1 MNQKKVTFS
10 EIFEI
15 HGGKCVYCD
24 EDLKASFNAFWSSQ
38 RDRLIP
44 GGPYTPENVVLA
56 CAPCNNL
63 RGNYAPMEM
72 TLTADNREEYL
83 GAIKRYVLKRR
94 EEKRSSDYASWIA
107 EIEGNEAPV
116 TLKEQEETVHEGK
129 WLRMKRRG
137 QWEYCERTH
146 GRDGMAVIIVAVTPQ
161 DEVLFVEQYRVPL
174 GARTIE
180 MPAGLVGD
188 LVHGD
193 GMEDT
198 LERAAQRELAEETGW
213 HPEKV
218 DVLLIGPTSSG
229 MSSERIA
236 FVRAT
241 GLVRVGDGGGVDGED
256 ITVHAV
262 PRAEAPAWLMRKQRE
277 GYELDL
283 KLWGGLWMIDRN
295 PDGSPAA

>member
-1 MNQKKVTFS
+1 MT
-10 EIFEI
+10 EI
-15 HGGKCVYCD
+15 
-24 EDLKASFNAFWSSQ
+24 
-38 RDRLIP
+38 
-44 GGPYTPENVVLA
+44 
-56 CAPCNNL
+56 
-63 RGNYAPMEM
+63 
-72 TLTADNREEYL
+72 
-83 GAIKRYVLKRR
+83 
-94 EEKRSSDYASWIA
+94 
-107 EIEGNEAPV
+107 
-116 TLKEQEETVHEGK
+116 EETVHEGK

-146 GRDGMAVIIVAVTPQ
+146 GRDGMAVIIVAVTPD

-198 LERAAQRELAEETGW
+198 LECAAQRELAEETGW

-218 DVLLIGPTSSG
+218 EVLLIGPTSSG

-241 GLVRVGDGGGVDGED
+241 GLMRVGDGGGVDGED

-295 PDGSPAA
+295 PDGSPVA